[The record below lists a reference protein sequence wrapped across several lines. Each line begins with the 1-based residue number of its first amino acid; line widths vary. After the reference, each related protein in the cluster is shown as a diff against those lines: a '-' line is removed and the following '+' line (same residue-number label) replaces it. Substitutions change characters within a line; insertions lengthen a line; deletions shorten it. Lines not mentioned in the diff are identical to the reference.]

1 MQKSQRLIQLMMRI
15 NAKRSF
21 TVRELADEFGLSTR
35 TITRDL
41 QELSELG
48 VPVYSIQGRG
58 GGYRLLQER
67 LLPPISFTENEAIA
81 MFFACQT
88 MDYFSSMPFGEGA
101 DAALHKFYH
110 YLPADIREQ
119 IDRLK
124 NRIMFWSPYR
134 AMSAEILQTL
144 LQAIM
149 IRSVLTIEYR
159 SSSGVSERNIQPIG
173 LYASSGY
180 WYCPAYCFTR
190 EEIRQFRADRI
201 LSAVLNSIIPSR
213 ADVSQKTLLDEPVRK
228 DEEKTRLELEVTNKG
243 VWMLESNARF
253 GPYIHHNEDGSGTII
268 IEIAAQDMSFYVDL
282 IWQWG
287 EEVKIVGPAEAKAYM
302 QQKIESMRLLYFH

>member
-58 GGYRLLQER
+58 GGYKLLQER
-67 LLPPISFTENEAIA
+67 LLPPISFTENEALA
-81 MFFACQT
+81 MFFACQS
-88 MDYFSSMPFGEGA
+88 MDYFSSLPFGEGA

-110 YLPADIREQ
+110 YLPADVREQ

-124 NRIMFWSPYR
+124 SRVMFWSPYR
-134 AMSAEILQTL
+134 SMSAEVLQTL

-149 IRSVLTIEYR
+149 IRSVVTIQYK
-159 SSSGVSERNIQPIG
+159 SSRGVSERNIQPIG

-190 EEIRQFRADRI
+190 EDIRQFRADRI
-201 LSAVLNSIIPSR
+201 LSAELNGTVPCRSDI
-213 ADVSQKTLLDEPVRK
+213 SQKTLLDKPNK
-228 DEEKTRLELEVTNKG
+228 DDLEQTTLELEMTKKG
-243 VWMLESNARF
+243 VWLLESNPRF
-253 GPYIHHNEDGSGTII
+253 GPFIRRNEDGSGALTM
-268 IEIAAQDMSFYVDL
+268 EIAVQDLNFYVDM

-287 EEVKIVGPAEAKAYM
+287 DEVKIVGPAEAKAYM
-302 QQKIESMRLLYFH
+302 HQKIEDMRLLYVR